1 MFLCKILRPCLA
13 GLHGRLHERLRPKPC
28 QTVVL
33 APASSLE
40 LRLEHLAAYTGK
52 EKPQNRGF
60 VRLRGAAA
68 LFAPRTQHRG
78 GRAPPLDACRW
89 WSRVGGGP
97 RRRDLRGGGGR
108 PRQPEPQR
116 GCGPG
121 DPPPPPEQDEEA
133 EDAVTP
139 RPTRG
144 AGRIGRRRWPAAA
157 RSARPVGSRSDGG
170 GGGFGRLGRRRATG

>member
-1 MFLCKILRPCLA
+1 MGPVCQGSTGGSTSASGRSLA
-13 GLHGRLHERLRPKPC
+13 KWWFRHRLQVWSRGWSTSRLTLERRSPK
-28 QTVVL
+28 TV
-33 APASSLE
+33 ASSGSVEPLPF
-40 LRLEHLAAYTGK
+40 LPPH
-52 EKPQNRGF
+52 
-60 VRLRGAAA
+60 
-68 LFAPRTQHRG
+68 TQHRG

-121 DPPPPPEQDEEA
+121 DPPSPPEQDEEA